1 MQLRIETR
9 EPSSRPPNTLAGVR
23 PGQARVGRAASAPS
37 PFFHPGTFIRN
48 WPVGAYIR
56 AMPKF
61 EFCIPT
67 AGKAV
72 PYTADWLHEI
82 KYNGYRLRLERDGN
96 RVRLITRGGYN

>member
-1 MQLRIETR
+1 
-9 EPSSRPPNTLAGVR
+9 
-23 PGQARVGRAASAPS
+23 
-37 PFFHPGTFIRN
+37 
-48 WPVGAYIR
+48 
-56 AMPKF
+56 MPRF